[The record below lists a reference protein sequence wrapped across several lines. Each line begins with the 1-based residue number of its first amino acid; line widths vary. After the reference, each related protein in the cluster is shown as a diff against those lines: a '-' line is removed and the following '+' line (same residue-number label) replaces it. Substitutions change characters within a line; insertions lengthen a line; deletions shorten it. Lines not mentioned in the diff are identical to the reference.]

1 MHRRSFL
8 SLFAALPLCGWLR
21 PAPVLLH
28 YDYWAHWA
36 VGPGD
41 AYISL
46 GNGTLDRDPPEP
58 SCCRLIAKFSDGRRI
73 DAFVQNPTLRE
84 LRSSQRLLGHHIT
97 PERFLAIHRRAH
109 PVHRT

>member
-21 PAPVLLH
+21 PAPVLLSRV
-28 YDYWAHWA
+28 YWAYWDI
-36 VGPGD
+36 GGE

-46 GNGTLDRDPPEP
+46 ENDILDREPLEP

-73 DAFVQNPTLRE
+73 NKFVQVPTLRE
-84 LRSSQRLLGHHIT
+84 LRSAQRLLGHRIT
-97 PERFLAIHRRAH
+97 PERFLAIHRPAH
-109 PVHRT
+109 PVHPM